1 MENIFD
7 TIFTTDSSGNLT
19 MTVATFFIMAGVALA
34 SGIIFAWIMSFRV
47 RSNKRFFIVNAIL
60 PVLIACI
67 IGFVNGNIGVGVAV
81 GGAFALIRFRSA
93 QSTADE
99 LASVLITMAGGVAFG
114 TGYVAYGVLIMVGVG
129 LLYFGISM
137 LPIWKH
143 KSFAEEKLLKITI
156 PESLDYSEVFNET
169 FSHYLKE
176 NELVG
181 VKTTN
186 MGSMFKLSF
195 RIKMKNPKEEKE
207 LIDELRTMNGNL
219 EISLLPYVEANNTL

>member
-19 MTVATFFIMAGVALA
+19 MTVATFFIMAGAALV

-129 LLYFGISM
+129 RLYFAISM